1 MPEPLYVTDSWNGI
15 PHYVCAG
22 CGYDT
27 LQLAR
32 ITEHCGSCPAVAAL
46 EPSLAQAEASLSS
59 PPGSTPPGPPDPP
72 PTDPPQHMP
81 VQPAQEGV

>member
-1 MPEPLYVTDSWNGI
+1 MSEPLYQTDSWNGI
-15 PHYVCAG
+15 PHYVCPG

-46 EPSLAQAEASLSS
+46 APHPVQAEGSLSS
-59 PPGSTPPGPPDPP
+59 PPGSTPPLAEPLDPP
-72 PTDPPQHMP
+72 PTDPPQH
-81 VQPAQEGV
+81 VAAEEVL

>member
-1 MPEPLYVTDSWNGI
+1 MPEPLYQTDSWNGI
-15 PHYVCAG
+15 PHYICLG

-59 PPGSTPPGPPDPP
+59 PPGSTPAPPDPQ
-72 PTDPPQHMP
+72 PTDPPQP
-81 VQPAQEGV
+81 VPTQGGV